1 MSEQKNSSAQDMLEY
16 DVANTPKFCRNPR
29 LFIYYLTKMIFFAGF
44 QLPAYTQK
52 LCTVLVAVAMHCN
65 LHLVDLQIA
74 ICYMI
79 YLSKVGIRQAS
90 CFEMPCL
97 LVVCNSKEIEYF
109 NRLGIR
115 KNIQQVFLYLL
126 LQVIVSI
133 TPCNVVPNINH
144 EMDKGF
150 ITY

>member
-1 MSEQKNSSAQDMLEY
+1 MSEQKNSSVQDMLEY

-29 LFIYYLTKMIFFAGF
+29 LFIYYLTMMIFFAGF

-52 LCTVLVAVAMHCN
+52 LYTVLVAVAMHCN

-79 YLSKVGIRQAS
+79 YLSKVVIRQVS
-90 CFEMPCL
+90 CFEMPCLL

-115 KNIQQVFLYLL
+115 KKYL
-126 LQVIVSI
+126 
-133 TPCNVVPNINH
+133 
-144 EMDKGF
+144 F
-150 ITY
+150 IIFTISRNSLNLHHVMQLI